1 MCAASADGSA
11 LNDVV
16 LRPMTEADREL
27 VYRIYA
33 DTRMEEIAL
42 APWSEQEKEDF
53 LRMQFRAQHEYYQK
67 HFPAAS
73 FDIVEKAGKPI
84 GRLYLDRRPDELR
97 IIDIALFAAQ
107 RGQGIGGALMRRVL
121 DEAAMLGK
129 PVRIHVE
136 RNNPAMR
143 LYERLGFNQVEDK
156 GVYWLME
163 RLAGVRE

>member
-1 MCAASADGSA
+1 MSVASAGNSTLD
-11 LNDVV
+11 DVA
-16 LRPMTEADREL
+16 LRPMTESDQDL
-27 VYRIYA
+27 IYRIYA
-33 DTRMEEIAL
+33 DTRTEEMAL

-73 FDIVEKAGKPI
+73 FDIVEKSGKPI

-97 IIDIALFAAQ
+97 IIDIALFADQ
-107 RGQGIGGALMRRVL
+107 RGQGIGGALMQRVL

-129 PVRIHVE
+129 TVRIHVE

-143 LYERLGFNQVEDK
+143 LYERLGFKQVEDK

-163 RLAGVRE
+163 HRADVRE